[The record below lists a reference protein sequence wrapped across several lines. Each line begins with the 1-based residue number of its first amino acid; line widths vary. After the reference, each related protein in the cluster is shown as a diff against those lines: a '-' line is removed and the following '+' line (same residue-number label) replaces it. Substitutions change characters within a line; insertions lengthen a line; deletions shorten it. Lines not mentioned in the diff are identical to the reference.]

1 MLRYKLLLLP
11 IGIFVALFVPFLYVI
26 PANDGNLEFKFANS
40 WFIGNNRIELLSLH
54 PPFKLILFS
63 LFFKLFGY
71 NSIGYIGLIFGIA
84 GIIALYFI
92 AKKLFDKQ
100 VALLSSIL
108 LATSGQYIS
117 VGLFGIH
124 DFLMT
129 VLILIAFAFYLNSRY
144 LLYTIFICIAILTKE
159 TAIFF
164 AASILISDIT
174 VKKNVSFVIFAPI
187 VLLAW
192 YVEFLHFSGYHLWND
207 WNFSNTAKDGSALT
221 MIYNVVTFQIFNKYA
236 LENILHLFVFNF
248 NWIYWIFVIVSFFY
262 IKTKEMKKNLIPIG
276 IFAFVFT
283 LLVLTFQTFTINRYI
298 LPLLPFVY
306 MLASYAVFK
315 LKFPSICIS
324 LLLIASFV
332 SLFFSV
338 DPVSNLLW
346 QKTPVLSENLYLNEL
361 LDGDDGI
368 TYNMQYLSLM
378 KERTTRIEKG
388 ECGLPPLIN
397 NDTLTL
403 ILLNKNTCK

>member
-1 MLRYKLLLLP
+1 MLLP
-11 IGIFVALFVPFLYVI
+11 IGIFVALFAPFLCVI
-26 PANDGNLEFKFANS
+26 PANDGDLEFKFANS
-40 WFIGNNRIELLSLH
+40 WLIGENRIQLLSLH
-54 PPFKLILFS
+54 PPFKLMLFS
-63 LFFKLFGY
+63 FFFRLFGY

-84 GIIALYFI
+84 GIIAIYFV

-108 LATSGQYIS
+108 LATSGLYIS

-144 LLYTIFICIAILTKE
+144 LLYTIFICIAILKKE

-174 VKKNVSFVIFAPI
+174 IRKNVSFVIFAPI
-187 VLLAW
+187 IILAW

-221 MIYNVVTFQIFNKYA
+221 MIYNVVTLQIFNKYA

-248 NWIYWIFVIVSFFY
+248 NWMYWIFVIVSFFY

-276 IFAFVFT
+276 IFAFLFI
-283 LLVLTFQTFTINRYI
+283 LLVLTFQTFTINRYV

-315 LKFPSICIS
+315 LKFSSIFIS
-324 LLLIASFV
+324 LLLITSFI

-338 DPVSNLLW
+338 DPVSNWIW
-346 QKTPVLSENLYLNEL
+346 QKTQVLNENMYLNKP

-378 KERTTRIEKG
+378 RERTKRIENGDCK
-388 ECGLPPLIN
+388 LPALIS